1 MPELTN
7 NATQS
12 AFKTVTNS
20 GFAPSEQISEFGS
33 QLNLT
38 QYLTFSLNHDEYGV
52 DILKVQEIRSWEPV
66 SRIPNVPPYEK
77 GVINIR
83 GAIVP
88 IIDLRERF
96 GLESLEHT
104 AVTAVIV
111 LQTEHEGKLRSMGM
125 VVDSVSNVID
135 VEKAAIQD
143 SPDFGTRVHTKFI
156 YGLAGSNERMIM
168 LLDVDKLMIL
178 EGTVDPV

>member
-1 MPELTN
+1 MSESLKNTINGNAQPAAGCTLTE
-7 NATQS
+7 QH
-12 AFKTVTNS
+12 F
-20 GFAPSEQISEFGS
+20 GFGNRS
-33 QLNLT
+33 NLT
-38 QYLTFSLNHDEYGV
+38 QYLTFSLNQDEYGV

-77 GVINIR
+77 GVINLR

-96 GLESLEHT
+96 QLESLEYT

-111 LQTEHEGKLRSMGM
+111 LQSEHNGQLRSLGI
-125 VVDSVSNVID
+125 VVDSVSSVVD
-135 VEKAAIQD
+135 VEKASIQD
-143 SPDFGTRVHTKFI
+143 SPDFGARVNTTFI
-156 YGLAGSNERMIM
+156 HGLAGSNHGMIM

>member
-1 MPELTN
+1 MSEPINDIIKREVKP
-7 NATQS
+7 ATD
-12 AFKTVTNS
+12 S
-20 GFAPSEQISEFGS
+20 GFTLSEQNFGFGNQS
-33 QLNLT
+33 NLT

-77 GVINIR
+77 GVINLR

-96 GLESLEHT
+96 GLEFLQHT

-111 LQTEHEGKLRSMGM
+111 LQTEHNGKLRSMGI
-125 VVDSVSNVID
+125 VVDSVSNVVD
-135 VEKAAIQD
+135 VETAAIQD
-143 SPDFGTRVHTKFI
+143 APDFGARVNTQFI
-156 YGLAGSNERMIM
+156 HGLAASNERMIM
-168 LLDVDKLMIL
+168 LLDVDKLMIM
-178 EGTVDPV
+178 EGTVEPV

>member
-1 MPELTN
+1 MSDSIN
-7 NATQS
+7 NTINS
-12 AFKTVTNS
+12 EPTSVIDS
-20 GFAPSEQISEFGS
+20 GFTPVEQNLEFGS
-33 QLNLT
+33 QSKLT

-52 DILKVQEIRSWEPV
+52 EILKVQEIRSWEPV
-66 SRIPNVPPYEK
+66 SRIPNVPHYEK
-77 GVINIR
+77 GVINLR

-111 LQTEHEGKLRSMGM
+111 LQTEHNGKLRSLGI
-125 VVDSVSNVID
+125 VVDSVSNVVD
-135 VEKAAIQD
+135 VETAAIQD
-143 SPDFGTRVHTKFI
+143 SPDFGARVNTNFI
-156 YGLAGSNERMIM
+156 YGLAASNERMIM
-168 LLDVDKLMIL
+168 LLDVDKLMIM